1 VNRRTSTLWTFAIV
15 AIALF
20 MVSLDNLV
28 VTMALPVIRRDLGA
42 SLSDLEW
49 TVNAYTLTFAALL
62 LMGAALGDRFGR
74 RRMFTIGVALFTF
87 GSATAALAPTSSWLI
102 AARALQGLGGAISM
116 PLTLTILS
124 AAISAEKR
132 PLALGAWGGIGGLA
146 VAVGPVV
153 GGVITQG
160 MSWHWIFWVNVPIG
174 ILTLVL
180 AWRLLDDNVPIGIV
194 TVILAQLRLPETHG
208 PDRSLDLPGVALASI
223 GLVGIVW
230 GVTHGNG
237 RGWTDGEVLGTI
249 AAGFAFIAAFI
260 AWESRAVHPMLP
272 LNLFRR
278 RASVVANGVS
288 FLMSFGMFG
297 SIFLLSQFFQIVQG
311 LSPLDSGIR
320 ILQWTFTPVIVA
332 PIAGWASGRIGA
344 RPILVDGMALMSI
357 GLGWIAAITSTT
369 VSYPTLIPAFVISG
383 AGMGLFFAPIANVV
397 LSAVPREDE
406 GKASGANNTIREL
419 GGVFGIAVLSAIFS
433 ATGSYATWTCE
444 AEELVELRGVVAHVH
459 GRPDPGCLGR
469 SRGRGSGHRRR
480 PGATRRDGTP
490 SPAFGRT
497 APTGRG
503 GARRIAA
510 PRNPSH
516 SNQRRVHSELVHSEL
531 VHSPASR
538 APRRI

>member
-1 VNRRTSTLWTFAIV
+1 MNRRTSTLWTFAIV

-74 RRMFTIGVALFTF
+74 RRMFTIGVAIFTF

-153 GGVITQG
+153 GGAITQG
-160 MSWHWIFWVNVPIG
+160 MSWHWIFWV
-174 ILTLVL
+174 
-180 AWRLLDDNVPIGIV
+180 NVPIGIV

-320 ILQWTFTPVIVA
+320 ILPWTFTPVIVA

-344 RPILVDGMALMSI
+344 RPILVAGMALMSI

-433 ATGSYATWTCE
+433 ATGSYATPHTYTAGLIPGVW
-444 AEELVELRGVVAHVH
+444 AGAAAVAVAIVVALALPA
-459 GRPDPGCLGR
+459 GTARL
-469 SRGRGSGHRRR
+469 RR
-480 PGATRRDGTP
+480 PSAEPRP
-490 SPAFGRT
+490 PAE
-497 APTGRG
+497 AVL
-503 GARRIAA
+503 AA
-510 PRNPSH
+510 
-516 SNQRRVHSELVHSEL
+516 
-531 VHSPASR
+531 
-538 APRRI
+538 